1 MSAHET
7 SLTEAA
13 VVECHS
19 STTREDGPARRART
33 ISAQADVTPFSEIIG
48 QSPAM
53 QELRRMIDIAAGVPW
68 PMLLEGESGTGKGI
82 AARAIH
88 DRSRRSCG
96 PFVAVNCAAI
106 PEELVE
112 STLYGY
118 RRGAFTGAVRDQPG
132 KFAEAHR
139 GTLFLDEIGAM
150 SLSAQAKILTT
161 LEDGR
166 ITRVGATGFT
176 VCDVRVIAATSAN
189 LKEMISAGTFRYDLY
204 YRLNTLAAEIAPL
217 RERREDIP
225 ALAQH
230 FTAAA
235 TRMLQAPKLMI
246 SQEAI
251 KELQRYAWPGNIREL
266 KNAIWRMAAMVQF
279 EGRHE
284 ISAADVHLCLPS
296 AAREGGGE
304 VRVSSLPE
312 FLAPGA
318 QETLD
323 EQVARFTLAVIKARL
338 EQCHYNYAATARSL
352 DIDRRTIRRR
362 LQRLERDIARYAT
375 ARLAIAPQEEASREE
390 EESS

>member
-7 SLTEAA
+7 SPAEGAT
-13 VVECHS
+13 VVCHS
-19 STTREDGPARRART
+19 STASEGAPARRSRT
-33 ISAQADVTPFSEIIG
+33 ISAQAEVTPFSEIIG

-68 PMLLEGESGTGKGI
+68 PVLLEGESGTGKGI

-88 DRSRRSCG
+88 DRSARSRG

-106 PEELVE
+106 PEELIE

-166 ITRVGATGFT
+166 VTRIGAIGFT

-189 LKEMISAGTFRYDLY
+189 LKEMIAAGTFRYDLY

-217 RERREDIP
+217 RERREEIP
-225 ALAQH
+225 ALARH
-230 FTAAA
+230 FTATAA
-235 TRMLQAPKLMI
+235 RMLKAPELTT

-251 KELQRYAWPGNIREL
+251 SELQRHAWPGNIREL
-266 KNAIWRMAAMVQF
+266 KSTIWRMAATVQF

-304 VRVSSLPE
+304 VGVSSLTE
-312 FLAPGA
+312 FLVPGA

-338 EQCHYNYAATARSL
+338 EQYHHNYAATARSL
-352 DIDRRTIRRR
+352 DIDRRTIRQRM
-362 LQRLERDIARYAT
+362 QRLERDIAKHAAT
-375 ARLAIAPQEEASREE
+375 RRSTSPKEEAEK
-390 EESS
+390 